1 MQAAVRAASALLPV
15 SPCRAMQSIDAVDG
29 FPRRARPL
37 LWPRAPPGL
46 GGAVVRPGAGQVLG
60 DAGSGMLWRAGAGVC
75 GRHLETDSWW
85 SVLARPPA
93 FPSVRDGGLVGS
105 GALGLGRVF
114 LAPGES
120 CLSRLLPGCLGG
132 GPAGVRGTSSVVSIP
147 NPRDCG
153 GSESVG
159 AAFIHRPGTEK
170 GLKVQLPQDP
180 AGTLW
185 GFPGTPAP
193 RLSLTVQR
201 VLVRWEWEGARKEM
215 SAELALGRLL
225 SRQRRVE
232 EADDKQGF

>member
-1 MQAAVRAASALLPV
+1 MQAAGRAASALLPV
-15 SPCRAMQSIDAVDG
+15 SPCRAMQPIDAVDG

-132 GPAGVRGTSSVVSIP
+132 GPAGSAEPPRWFPSQIP
-147 NPRDCG
+147 
-153 GSESVG
+153 ETVG
-159 AAFIHRPGTEK
+159 AQR
-170 GLKVQLPQDP
+170 V
-180 AGTLW
+180 W
-185 GFPGTPAP
+185 AP
-193 RLSLTVQR
+193 RSFTDRGPKRDLKSSFLRTLR
-201 VLVRWEWEGARKEM
+201 GPFGAFQEPLPPA
-215 SAELALGRLL
+215 SA
-225 SRQRRVE
+225 
-232 EADDKQGF
+232 